1 MILAALIAASLIVP
15 ASIDPSPML
24 TPPDRS
30 QSIAQKRAVLRPL
43 VSSVTSCIARSV
55 SADPR
60 FAVQARAG
68 DVNEL
73 IVDSVP
79 HCLDAVRTM
88 IDAYDRLFG
97 AGSGESYFFGPFLDE
112 LPSAVD
118 RLVHGAN

>member
-1 MILAALIAASLIVP
+1 MILATLIAASLILPV
-15 ASIDPSPML
+15 SIDPSAML
-24 TPPDRS
+24 TPPDRG
-30 QSIAQKRAVLRPL
+30 QSVAQKRAVLRPL

-55 SADPR
+55 STDPR
-60 FAVQARAG
+60 FPVLAPAG

-79 HCLDAVRTM
+79 HCLNAVQTM

-97 AGSGESYFFGPFLDE
+97 VGSGESYFFGPFLDE

-118 RLVHGAN
+118 RLVRGAN

>member
-1 MILAALIAASLIVP
+1 MILAALITASLVLP
-15 ASIDPSPML
+15 VSIDPSAML
-24 TPPDRS
+24 TPPDRN
-30 QSIAQKRAVLRPL
+30 QSVAQKRAVLRPL

-60 FAVQARAG
+60 FPVQARAG

-79 HCLDAVRTM
+79 HCLGAVRTM

-97 AGSGESYFFGPFLDE
+97 AGAGESYFFGPFLDE